1 MQPDS
6 YDIALLKAYGRLFS
20 GDENLRIRAVD
31 KVRVLDEENINEAN
45 FERDGDIKRIKYNL
59 ALWKT
64 DNSNEIIT
72 EQKSDSSN
80 MVEIRD
86 GYITHLELNDPL
98 DGGQYYYGSYLKMDF
113 MDFVE

>member
-1 MQPDS
+1 MVD
-6 YDIALLKAYGRLFS
+6 YLMEMKIYG
-20 GDENLRIRAVD
+20 IRAVD
-31 KVRVLDEENINEAN
+31 KVRVLDKENINEAN

-86 GYITHLELNDPL
+86 GYITHLELNDPI
-98 DGGQYYYGSYLKMDF
+98 DGWTILLW
-113 MDFVE
+113 